1 MISSDAP
8 TTLPSVQTSGS
19 LPGTTEFSRA
29 PWPRLPLYESQQGE
43 TEEAL
48 LAFCGKRPGMLLNIL
63 HRMTHNEGC
72 SSPKGQ

>member
-1 MISSDAP
+1 MISSVAP

-29 PWPRLPLYESQQGE
+29 PRPRLPLYELQQGE

-48 LAFCGKRPGMLLNIL
+48 LAFCG
-63 HRMTHNEGC
+63 
-72 SSPKGQ
+72 